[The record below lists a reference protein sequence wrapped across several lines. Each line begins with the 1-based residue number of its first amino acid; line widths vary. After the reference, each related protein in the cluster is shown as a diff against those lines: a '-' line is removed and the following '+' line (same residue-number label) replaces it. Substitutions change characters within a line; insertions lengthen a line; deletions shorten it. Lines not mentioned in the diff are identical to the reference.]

1 MATKNST
8 SIVSSVTMRDLR
20 RFVKDSVNQM
30 DRESIRNLVN
40 TYYDIQGYRITL
52 ENRIRAA
59 ADAVKRA
66 KEQEASFDNSIDESD
81 DASFNLFMDEFES
94 EEDSSDDNV
103 QTITKGRGRPKKTKE
118 QKETGIREYDFNTDT
133 LTSYSDYILS
143 LGMRELEEFI
153 KNALKAYVDN
163 DPIGQWCTSIMG
175 IGPVIAAG
183 LLSYIDISKCKT
195 AGCIWSY
202 AGITGKEVKKKG
214 EKLNYSPK
222 FKTLCWKIGQSFI
235 KTSNNPKDI
244 YGHLY
249 KEKKQFY
256 QDKNNSGGF
265 AERAAEELETKKI
278 AKGTQLYKTLSEGK
292 LSDAHINAMASRF
305 AVKIFLSHLFEVW
318 YEYHNNEKPPKPF
331 VEAHLNHV
339 HIIGAPNRD
348 MLFDQKKVVAVK
360 KSRKKSGQ

>member
-59 ADAVKRA
+59 AENA
-66 KEQEASFDNSIDESD
+66 KKAAEEREKAEATKDIKNNVSENSSDDEFDLFMEGFDLESD
-81 DASFNLFMDEFES
+81 DEDAPEITIES
-94 EEDSSDDNV
+94 D
-103 QTITKGRGRPKKTKE
+103 KKSKSK
-118 QKETGIREYDFNTDT
+118 KETGIREYDFNTDT

-278 AKGTQLYKTLSEGK
+278 AKGTQLHKTLSEGK
-292 LSDAHINAMASRF
+292 LSDAHINAMSTRF

-318 YEYHNNEKPPKPF
+318 YEYYNGEKPPKPF
-331 VEAHLNHV
+331 VEAHLGHV
-339 HIIGAPNRD
+339 HIISAPNRD
-348 MLFDQKKVVAVK
+348 MLFD
-360 KSRKKSGQ
+360 